1 MLPAGTRNFQSERNF
16 RCRWRTADDR
26 VLYRVRVS
34 NGKLE
39 RIMDLA
45 GLLYLSTWL
54 GLTPDD
60 SPLMSRD
67 VRQIEIYALQVQW

>member
-1 MLPAGTRNFQSERNF
+1 
-16 RCRWRTADDR
+16 

-60 SPLMSRD
+60 SPLMSPD